1 MSATVESLLHPALR
15 ELLAREKNWANLI
28 RVAKWLKGARRF
40 RQLAL
45 FTERLIRRRSM
56 GDAPTAWH
64 LHCQGLVELGL
75 LTTAE
80 SLLDDKAEEIAALK
94 PAFDRVAIDLLALRG
109 RIAKQRYFDLA
120 GQARDDRKSLLA
132 ASAAHYESAVK
143 RAGNQD
149 ALRYFPA
156 VNLVALAKVGEDNQW
171 DLNIV
176 GSSKDI
182 AQSVIQN
189 LKTTEAAE
197 RAKYSWWN
205 ATWAECQFALGDFKL
220 FSDAVEELVTAKKE
234 PKEFEDEQR
243 QWKTVMPFESEPEVS
258 EYQADAFTLASFI
271 RQLNEV
277 WNIQEC
283 ADPRVKEAMYKLD
296 QALMKREGGSIEIDA
311 AKVKAYEGLEAVL
324 GAGGIVTYQWIKDG
338 IETAKSVASVIM
350 KRQSVWKRIGTAF
363 CVAVKDAQGYYA
375 LTNAHV
381 ISDKEQQQNGFPAA
395 TSAAEIRLRFEA
407 IEGAPEV
414 EVESIVWCS
423 PIEEHDATLLSL
435 KTIPAGVRPL
445 HSTRKIPSLA
455 NSSRVYV
462 IGYPRGDVLSMS
474 MQDNEL
480 LDHQGRKNPPP
491 TQPQPV
497 LVHYRAPTE
506 EGSSGSPVFDD
517 SNWYV
522 MALHHKT
529 REQSGAGITLSGQKR
544 YPRANEGISMESISW
559 ALNGKCKLDFAE

>member
-1 MSATVESLLHPALR
+1 MSAVVESLLHPALR
-15 ELLAREKNWANLI
+15 ELLAREKNWSNLI
-28 RVAKWLKGARRF
+28 VVAKWLKGARRF

-45 FTERLIRRRSM
+45 FTERLIRRRSLA
-56 GDAPTAWH
+56 DAPLAWH
-64 LHCQGLVELGL
+64 LHCQALVELGL

-80 SLLDDKAEEIAALK
+80 SLLDDKAAEIAALK
-94 PAFDRVAIDLLALRG
+94 PAFDRVAIDLMALRG
-109 RIAKQRYFDLA
+109 RIAKQRYFDLS

-132 ASAAHYESAVK
+132 ASAEHYQNAVS

-171 DLNIV
+171 DLDIA

-182 AQSVIQN
+182 AQGVIEN
-189 LKTTEAAE
+189 LKTTESAE
-197 RAKYSWWN
+197 RAKYPWWN
-205 ATWAECQFALGDFKL
+205 ATWAECQFALGDFKQ
-220 FSDAVEELVTAKKE
+220 FSEAVEQLVTAKKDVE
-234 PKEFEDEQR
+234 EYENERAK
-243 QWKTVMPFESEPEVS
+243 WTKVMPFESEPEVS

-271 RQLNEV
+271 RQLKEV

-283 ADPRVKEAMYKLD
+283 ADPLVVEAMYKLD
-296 QALMKREGGSIEIDA
+296 QGLMKREGGSIDIDA
-311 AKVKAYEGLEAVL
+311 AKVKAYDGLEAVL
-324 GAGGIVTYQWIKDG
+324 GEGGIVTYQWIKDG

-363 CVAVKDAQGYYA
+363 CVAVKGMEGNYA

-381 ISDKEQQQNGFPAA
+381 VSDKEPQQNGFPVAA
-395 TSAAEIRLRFEA
+395 SANEIKLRFEA

-414 EVESIVWCS
+414 DVEAIVWCS
-423 PIEEHDATLLSL
+423 PIEEHDATLLAL
-435 KTIPAGVRPL
+435 KTLPAGVTPL
-445 HSTRKIPSLA
+445 RSSRKIPSLA
-455 NSSRVYV
+455 NASRVYV

-480 LDHQGRKNPPP
+480 LDHQGRKTPPP
-491 TQPQPV
+491 VKPGPV

-517 SNWYV
+517 NNWTV
-522 MALHHKT
+522 IALHHKT
-529 REQSGAGITLSGQKR
+529 REQSGAGLTLSGQKR
-544 YPRANEGISMESISW
+544 YPRANEGISMESIAW
-559 ALNGKCKLDFAE
+559 ALGGKYTFDFAE